1 MNLLEPTR
9 LLTKGPIDP
18 AVVVWWHAPPR
29 KIEQLK
35 HLGFIFRDFQPIN
48 LSACDKRHSG
58 DEKRIKIA
66 IKESKQ
72 LVEEK
77 RKSVAAK

>member
-1 MNLLEPTR
+1 MSQIVSTCNI
-9 LLTKGPIDP
+9 TKGPIDH

-29 KIEQLK
+29 MIEQLK
-35 HLGFIFRDFQPIN
+35 RLGFIFRDFQLIN
-48 LSACDKRHSG
+48 QLAHEKCHSG

-72 LVEEK
+72 LLEEK